1 MQNEGPT
8 KNSRKVETLISCDHE
23 KKGVEDPRVVKIEE
37 TYYVTYTAYDGIN
50 VMGALATSKD
60 LIHFEKHG
68 IITPPVNYQKV
79 INRCNDSKLNPNTI
93 NTNLFNEI
101 GLVG

>member
-1 MQNEGPT
+1 MQ
-8 KNSRKVETLISCDHE
+8 KWRDLQKIVERLESLLYRATSIM
-23 KKGVEDPRVVKIEE
+23 KKRGWRSERVKIEE

-68 IITPPVNYQKV
+68 IIT
-79 INRCNDSKLNPNTI
+79 L
-93 NTNLFNEI
+93 L
-101 GLVG
+101 

>member
-1 MQNEGPT
+1 LYRAVQEGN
-8 KNSRKVETLISCDHE
+8 NSTIGYAKMKDLQKIVERLESLLYRATSIM

-60 LIHFEKHG
+60 LIHFE
-68 IITPPVNYQKV
+68 NM
-79 INRCNDSKLNPNTI
+79 
-93 NTNLFNEI
+93 E
-101 GLVG
+101 

>member
-1 MQNEGPT
+1 
-8 KNSRKVETLISCDHE
+8 
-23 KKGVEDPRVVKIEE
+23 VVKIEE

-68 IITPPVNYQKV
+68 IITPPVNYQEYESHV
-79 INRCNDSKLNPNTI
+79 NRCNDSKLNPKYHQYY
-93 NTNLFNEI
+93 NLFTEI
-101 GLVG
+101 GLVGDETRLLRDKDVVLFQEK

>member
-1 MQNEGPT
+1 M
-8 KNSRKVETLISCDHE
+8 K
-23 KKGVEDPRVVKIEE
+23 KKGLKIRVVKIEE

-68 IITPPVNYQKV
+68 IITS
-79 INRCNDSKLNPNTI
+79 CKLPGI
-93 NTNLFNEI
+93 
-101 GLVG
+101 

>member
-1 MQNEGPT
+1 VKSLLYRAT
-8 KNSRKVETLISCDHE
+8 SIK

-60 LIHFEKHG
+60 LIHFE
-68 IITPPVNYQKV
+68 NM
-79 INRCNDSKLNPNTI
+79 
-93 NTNLFNEI
+93 E
-101 GLVG
+101 

>member
-1 MQNEGPT
+1 MQNEGT
-8 KNSRKVETLISCDHE
+8 YKNSRKVRKILYRATSIM
-23 KKGVEDPRVVKIEE
+23 KKGLKIRVVKIEE

-68 IITPPVNYQKV
+68 IITPPVNYQEYESHV
-79 INRCNDSKLNPNTI
+79 NRCNDSKLNQIPSI
-93 NTNLFNEI
+93 L
-101 GLVG
+101 

>member
-1 MQNEGPT
+1 MEILYYLYRAVQEGNNSTIGYAKMKGPT
-8 KNSRKVETLISCDHE
+8 NSRKVRKALYRATSIM

-60 LIHFEKHG
+60 LIHFE
-68 IITPPVNYQKV
+68 NM
-79 INRCNDSKLNPNTI
+79 
-93 NTNLFNEI
+93 E
-101 GLVG
+101 

>member
-1 MQNEGPT
+1 MPKKWKTT
-8 KNSRKVETLISCDHE
+8 KIVERLESLLYRATSIMK
-23 KKGVEDPRVVKIEE
+23 KKGLKIRVVKIEE

-68 IITPPVNYQKV
+68 IITS
-79 INRCNDSKLNPNTI
+79 CKLPGI
-93 NTNLFNEI
+93 
-101 GLVG
+101 

>member
-1 MQNEGPT
+1 MKGPT
-8 KNSRKVETLISCDHE
+8 KIVERLEKPLYRATSIM

-60 LIHFEKHG
+60 LIHFE
-68 IITPPVNYQKV
+68 NM
-79 INRCNDSKLNPNTI
+79 
-93 NTNLFNEI
+93 E
-101 GLVG
+101 

>member
-1 MQNEGPT
+1 MKGGPT
-8 KNSRKVETLISCDHE
+8 IVERLKSSYIVRLRLW

-60 LIHFEKHG
+60 LIHFE
-68 IITPPVNYQKV
+68 NM
-79 INRCNDSKLNPNTI
+79 
-93 NTNLFNEI
+93 E
-101 GLVG
+101 

>member
-1 MQNEGPT
+1 
-8 KNSRKVETLISCDHE
+8 
-23 KKGVEDPRVVKIEE
+23 VVKIEE

-68 IITPPVNYQKV
+68 IITPPIGICHV
-79 INRCNDSKLNPNTI
+79 NRCNDSKLNPKYHQYY
-93 NTNLFNEI
+93 NLFTEI
-101 GLVG
+101 GLVGDETRLLRDKDVVLFQEK

>member
-1 MQNEGPT
+1 M
-8 KNSRKVETLISCDHE
+8 

-60 LIHFEKHG
+60 LIHFE
-68 IITPPVNYQKV
+68 NM
-79 INRCNDSKLNPNTI
+79 
-93 NTNLFNEI
+93 E
-101 GLVG
+101 